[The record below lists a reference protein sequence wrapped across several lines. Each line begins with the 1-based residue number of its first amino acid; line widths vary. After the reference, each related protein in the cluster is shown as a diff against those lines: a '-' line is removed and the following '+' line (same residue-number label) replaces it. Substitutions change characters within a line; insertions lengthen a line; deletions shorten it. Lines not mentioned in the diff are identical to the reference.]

1 MEMMQKGEIFNVG
14 DRIELSKL
22 DYKEERSYPSQI
34 LDITDEKTFIVSGPI
49 YKNELVL
56 IHKNEKIRLSQIVE
70 NKGRYAFDAKVL
82 RREYKN
88 IYKLEL
94 QKVSNIKKYQ
104 QRKYYRLDIS
114 IPVIK
119 EFIINKDKEEVILTE
134 SCKTKDI
141 SGSGLK
147 LYSNFEHNIGDIIKC
162 KFNIEDY
169 PLDIKGKI
177 LRIEEIDTFDFKY
190 SLGINFIELKEDN
203 RDRIIKFIFLNE
215 RLLREKGLI

>member
-1 MEMMQKGEIFNVG
+1 MMQKGEIFNVG

>member
-1 MEMMQKGEIFNVG
+1 MEMMQKGEVFNVG